1 MPKDRRLEYM
11 AIITEEKKKHKLEI
25 SRHRANP
32 EVTAYALNMIT
43 NNSLSKR
50 QTHSELMKDQ
60 IL

>member
-1 MPKDRRLEYM
+1 M